1 MNDVIG
7 MSTYKEFEQLF
18 DRTMH
23 ETAERFVVI
32 GYLLKV
38 ARDTDILR
46 ESGYNSMGEFALK
59 RYGLKKDIASRYIAI
74 NDRYSE
80 GGYSD
85 RLDQRYKDFGYSK
98 LAEMLTLPDVIID
111 QIGTDMTKEEIRTIK
126 EEVREEKSISDI
138 EVMIEEKDEGAE
150 KEETLLG
157 KVLYQLCEERPE
169 LYRALWV
176 AVSEEKCNAEELF
189 EILAPSGSAILTCRI
204 PGTGRLMTSIKGI
217 DENIKIINVRAER
230 SEEYTWLELV
240 ETADDFFKQYSHQYQ
255 NWKSCWQLTYGKFI
269 PKPEV
274 APAQPEKP
282 TKVTKSIS
290 QKVESKPEKEVTPEE
305 QLEGQMKVQDYPE
318 MMPAEEIE
326 EIKNYPEL
334 RVNAEEL
341 EKAVHEVF
349 WTWEGQR
356 IPKEELEV
364 LVENAKKLVE
374 SIEELMEYE
383 EHIGR

>member
-7 MSTYKEFEQLF
+7 MSTYKEYEQLF
-18 DRTMH
+18 DKTMQ

-46 ESGYNSMGEFALK
+46 ESGYKSMSEFALK
-59 RYGLKKDIASRYIAI
+59 RYGLKKDITSRYIAI

-80 GGYSD
+80 NGYSD

-111 QIGTDMTKEEIRTIK
+111 QIGTDMTKEDIRMIK
-126 EEVREEKSISDI
+126 AEVAEEQGISDI
-138 EVMIEEKDEGAE
+138 EVMIEVKDEGAE
-150 KEETLLG
+150 REETLLE
-157 KVLYQLCEERPE
+157 KVLYQIGNERPE
-169 LYRALWV
+169 AYKALWV
-176 AVSEEKCNAEELF
+176 AVNEKECTIEDLSD
-189 EILAPSGSAILTCRI
+189 ILEPSGTAIITCRI
-204 PGTGRLMTSIKGI
+204 LGTGRLMMSLKGI
-217 DENIKIINVRAER
+217 DENIQIIKVRSEEK
-230 SEEYTWLELV
+230 EEYTWQALRIAIV
-240 ETADDFFKQYSHQYQ
+240 DFMKKYSHQYQ
-255 NWKSCWQLTYGKFI
+255 NWKSCWQLTYGKFL

-274 APAQPEKP
+274 APVQPK
-282 TKVTKSIS
+282 KVTRSRKPAET
-290 QKVESKPEKEVTPEE
+290 KKPEEKTEE
-305 QLEGQMKVQDYPE
+305 QIPGQMEVQDHPE
-318 MMPAEEIE
+318 MMPAEEVE

-334 RVNAEEL
+334 RTNAEEL

-349 WTWEGQR
+349 WTWEGQK

-364 LVENAKKLVE
+364 LLGNAKKLVK

-383 EHIGR
+383 EYTA